1 MLDRGGPIFGAE
13 ENLDGDDGDRGHDA
27 LKDAGASED
36 KARAAAVAM
45 EMHEP
50 RFSALDSRL
59 TLLTLMVGFNLDL
72 TMAIVGKVFLH

>member
-1 MLDRGGPIFGAE
+1 MA
-13 ENLDGDDGDRGHDA
+13 
-27 LKDAGASED
+27 
-36 KARAAAVAM
+36 
-45 EMHEP
+45 MHEP